1 MYVMSSLPKSQQSIA
16 SGLFQ
21 TLTRLSLTI
30 GMAITT
36 AIFDG
41 VVKTA
46 DTGFH
51 ANDPIRPYSA
61 VWLFATASAAISI
74 PLVPMLRIKTQG
86 NRKNDNGGN
95 STTET

>member
-36 AIFDG
+36 AIYDG
-41 VVKTA
+41 VVKTPN
-46 DTGFH
+46 TGFH

-61 VWLFATASAAISI
+61 VWWFATATAAVSI
-74 PLVPMLRIKTQG
+74 PLVPLLKIKTQG
-86 NRKNDNGGN
+86 HRQRD
-95 STTET
+95 ST

>member
-1 MYVMSSLPKSQQSIA
+1 MSSLPKSQQSIA

-30 GMAITT
+30 GMAVTT
-36 AIFDG
+36 AVFDG
-41 VVKTA
+41 VVKTP

-61 VWLFATASAAISI
+61 VWWFATAAAAASI

-86 NRKNDNGGN
+86 NRNKE
-95 STTET
+95 SE